1 MFEKPDVYAVH
12 LEMWIGLLYVESR
25 HVIIFL
31 TNSLPH
37 FLTQVQKKKGFGLDR
52 VQSRSS
58 NAKSRTLQ
66 IPSKKTETW
75 WEYKLSFKYS
85 WIQGQISFHFSGYNI
100 LVQLLEF
107 WTFVVELLLGILC
120 KHNSSTGKKFYETSS
135 IIDFLGEF
143 YF

>member
-1 MFEKPDVYAVH
+1 MYAYVVWGTVH
-12 LEMWIGLLYVESR
+12 LRHQQFFTIFDLY
-25 HVIIFL
+25 
-31 TNSLPH
+31 P
-37 FLTQVQKKKGFGLDR
+37 
-52 VQSRSS
+52 
-58 NAKSRTLQ
+58 
-66 IPSKKTETW
+66 
-75 WEYKLSFKYS
+75 
-85 WIQGQISFHFSGYNI
+85 QGQIYFHFRGYNI